1 MSGLLI
7 DKSEYFLLKDSRKK
21 LDEAMNQVGSLVAER
36 KKYADIAENLKKR
49 LKSDNSAAVETLEL
63 LSSSIVKNDSFYS
76 RKVASLAKSAGEEL
90 RLEPSRIK
98 TIEVLSRLHLAGLL
112 FVKNKKDQLLFY
124 PDKAVF
130 ILEKFSELKKI
141 STVFKDL
148 DESFDGSG
156 PNSKTGRNVTIE
168 VRVVRAA
175 AFYYSFYFKNF
186 TINQIIERLDS
197 FSGKELDPG
206 CVSAVFRLLER
217 KDLFSELNIKAV
229 NVEKLEPGMILKS
242 ALFSKRGAMLLPSGT
257 KLDKKTIDKIV
268 SFDLT
273 EAVADT
279 ILINN

>member
-1 MSGLLI
+1 M
-7 DKSEYFLLKDSRKK
+7 
-21 LDEAMNQVGSLVAER
+21 
-36 KKYADIAENLKKR
+36 
-49 LKSDNSAAVETLEL
+49 
-63 LSSSIVKNDSFYS
+63 
-76 RKVASLAKSAGEEL
+76 
-90 RLEPSRIK
+90 
-98 TIEVLSRLHLAGLL
+98 
-112 FVKNKKDQLLFY
+112 
-124 PDKAVF
+124 
-130 ILEKFSELKKI
+130 
-141 STVFKDL
+141 
-148 DESFDGSG
+148 
-156 PNSKTGRNVTIE
+156 
-168 VRVVRAA
+168 RAA